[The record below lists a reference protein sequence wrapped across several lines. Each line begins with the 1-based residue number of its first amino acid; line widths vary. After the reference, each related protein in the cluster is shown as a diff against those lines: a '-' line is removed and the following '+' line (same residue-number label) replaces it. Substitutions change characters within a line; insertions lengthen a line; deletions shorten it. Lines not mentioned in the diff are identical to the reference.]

1 MAITALPTPPR
12 RDSPDTFADDGDL
25 FLGALPAFA
34 TEANA
39 LAVAVN
45 AAAST
50 ATGQAE
56 AALAAVNCPAWVSG
70 TTYSVGQCVY
80 SPITHYSY
88 RRKVAGSGTTD
99 PSADATN
106 WQVLNSGISASGT
119 ETLTNKTIAYA
130 SNTLTGVQPT
140 LVSGTNIKTIN
151 GASILSSGDIVI
163 DTIPFGAF

>member
-12 RDSPDTFADDGDL
+12 RDHPDSFADDGDA
-25 FLGALPAFA
+25 FLGALPTFA

-39 LAVAVN
+39 LATSVN

-56 AALAAVNCPAWVSG
+56 AALAAVNAPAWVSG
-70 TTYSVGQCVY
+70 TTYTVGQCVY

-88 RRKVAGSGTTD
+88 RRKVAGAGTTD
-99 PSADATN
+99 PSADAVN
-106 WQVLNSGISASGT
+106 WQKLNSGIAS
-119 ETLTNKTIAYA
+119 
-130 SNTLTGVQPT
+130 V
-140 LVSGTNIKTIN
+140 KTIN
-151 GASILSSGDIVI
+151 GTSLEGTGDIVI